1 MTNEQIGHLVSIIS
15 LIVIF
20 VLKLKYEDTL

>member
-1 MTNEQIGHLVSIIS
+1 MTNEQIWHSVSIIS

-20 VLKLKYEDTL
+20 VLKLKYEDTF

>member
-20 VLKLKYEDTL
+20 VLKLKYEDTF